1 MEVSFGYGWGDQLAG
16 HAPVGGPMP
25 MALRL
30 HSLHSVG
37 YGKKE
42 KDGGKGKGDRK
53 MRAQ

>member
-42 KDGGKGKGDRK
+42 NGGKGKGDRK